1 MRIGPT
7 IHYNAG
13 CKLHTYIIVQE
24 LMNLQLCIC
33 VEIGFLPKDF
43 FVNPF
48 SSVLTIM
55 QDITMYMY
63 MYVHR
68 YRCCLKK
75 HTSGTVGFAPEN
87 YNKPQL
93 FR

>member
-13 CKLHTYIIVQE
+13 RKLHTYIIVQE
-24 LMNLQLCIC
+24 LMDLQLCIC
-33 VEIGFLPKDF
+33 VEIGFLPRRI
-43 FVNPF
+43 
-48 SSVLTIM
+48 SSLTLSVM

-75 HTSGTVGFAPEN
+75 HTSGTVGFASEN
-87 YNKPQL
+87 YNEPQL

>member
-7 IHYNAG
+7 LHYNAG
-13 CKLHTYIIVQE
+13 RKLHTYIIVQE
-24 LMNLQLCIC
+24 LMNLQLCI
-33 VEIGFLPKDF
+33 GFFLPRRI
-43 FVNPF
+43 
-48 SSVLTIM
+48 SSLTLSLTIM

-75 HTSGTVGFAPEN
+75 HTSRTVGFAPEN
-87 YNKPQL
+87 YNEPQL

>member
-7 IHYNAG
+7 MHYNAG
-13 CKLHTYIIVQE
+13 RKLQTYIIVQE
-24 LMNLQLCIC
+24 LMDLQLCIC
-33 VEIGFLPKDF
+33 VEIGFLPRRI
-43 FVNPF
+43 
-48 SSVLTIM
+48 SSLTLSVTIM

-75 HTSGTVGFAPEN
+75 HTSGTAGFVPEN
-87 YNKPQL
+87 YNEPQL

>member
-13 CKLHTYIIVQE
+13 RKLHTYIIVQE
-24 LMNLQLCIC
+24 LMNLQLC
-33 VEIGFLPKDF
+33 VEIGFLF

-63 MYVHR
+63 MCTYI
-68 YRCCLKK
+68 
-75 HTSGTVGFAPEN
+75 GTGAA
-87 YNKPQL
+87 
-93 FR
+93 